1 MEATR
6 VGIAEAAKR
15 LSELVNRAAYGGERF
30 VLTSRGRPKAAL
42 IPLEDLG
49 ILEEK
54 DLTRKLAALEKAK
67 AVSERIKAEREARG
81 IQDVDSVEILREIRQ
96 ERIDEVTSVR

>member
-81 IQDVDSVEILREIRQ
+81 IQDLDSVEILRELRQ
-96 ERIDEVTSVR
+96 ERLDEATGVR

>member
-6 VGIAEAAKR
+6 IGIAKAAKQ
-15 LSELVNRAAYGGERF
+15 LSELINRVAYGGERF

-49 ILEEK
+49 VLEER
-54 DLTRKLAALEKAK
+54 DLSKRLAALEKAK
-67 AVSERIKAEREARG
+67 AVSERIRTEKEAKG
-81 IQDVDSVEILREIRQ
+81 VQDVDSVEILRELRQ
-96 ERIDEVTSVR
+96 GRLNEIYGMR